1 MRLDNFNVS
10 STKTANINVFY
21 LLIMLFNNLN
31 GFVHFWVVDVLVELL
46 MTWRIRYLGKK
57 NSVLLTGQLKK
68 PQHGSKQIR
77 RR

>member
-46 MTWRIRYLGKK
+46 MT
-57 NSVLLTGQLKK
+57 
-68 PQHGSKQIR
+68 
-77 RR
+77 